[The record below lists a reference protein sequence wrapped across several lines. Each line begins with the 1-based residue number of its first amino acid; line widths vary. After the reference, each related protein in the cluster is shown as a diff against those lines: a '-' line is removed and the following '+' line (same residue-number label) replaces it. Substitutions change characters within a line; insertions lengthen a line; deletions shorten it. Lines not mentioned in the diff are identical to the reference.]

1 VRIRENEAGGIVL
14 ELVPTLRA
22 FRGAATSD
30 SDGTPILADERDRDA
45 NRARR
50 LERD

>member
-1 VRIRENEAGGIVL
+1 MRIRENEAGGIVL

-50 LERD
+50 LEWD